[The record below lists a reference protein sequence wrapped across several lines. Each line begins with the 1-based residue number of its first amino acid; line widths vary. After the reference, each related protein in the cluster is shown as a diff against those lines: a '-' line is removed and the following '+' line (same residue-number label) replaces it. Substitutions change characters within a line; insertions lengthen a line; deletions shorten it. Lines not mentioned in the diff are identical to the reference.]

1 MLDGLHGAGRPAKS
15 CSRALASTEGEYWRA
30 QSYSRKTNRESKRL
44 STPKPIPTAMANP
57 QLSHMPS
64 GDFSIARKVMDDA
77 VAFHLANG
85 GPTVARQHVEQLAN
99 ELKFYS
105 DINEAYL
112 DAMARIAEAERTGRQ
127 PSRRAQT
134 GPNGKAQPAQKGVLP
149 PKLASG
155 RAMFMW
161 RILQQEGL
169 IDDDYQPVG
178 LSRTMSAL
186 LANDMITRLSTETE
200 RLLGIDDKW
209 KPFEQL
215 WDRSN
220 MKADYNHAMSL
231 AKTRPFLGRLN
242 RLLAG
247 I

>member
-1 MLDGLHGAGRPAKS
+1 
-15 CSRALASTEGEYWRA
+15 
-30 QSYSRKTNRESKRL
+30 
-44 STPKPIPTAMANP
+44 MANP

-99 ELKFYS
+99 ELKIYS

-231 AKTRPFLGRLN
+231 VKARPFLDSLN

>member
-1 MLDGLHGAGRPAKS
+1 
-15 CSRALASTEGEYWRA
+15 
-30 QSYSRKTNRESKRL
+30 
-44 STPKPIPTAMANP
+44 MANP

-178 LSRTMSAL
+178 LSRTMSAV
-186 LANDMITRLSTETE
+186 LANEIIIRLSTETE
-200 RLLGIDDKW
+200 RLMGIDDKW

-231 AKTRPFLGRLN
+231 VKARPFLDSLN

>member
-30 QSYSRKTNRESKRL
+30 QSFSRKTNRESQRL

-99 ELKFYS
+99 ELKIYS

>member
-1 MLDGLHGAGRPAKS
+1 MANQPL
-15 CSRALASTEGEYWRA
+15 SRALPTEE
-30 QSYSRKTNRESKRL
+30 
-44 STPKPIPTAMANP
+44 
-57 QLSHMPS
+57 
-64 GDFSIARKVMDDA
+64 FSVARKVMYDA

-99 ELKFYS
+99 ELKIYS

-134 GPNGKAQPAQKGVLP
+134 GPNGKAQPAPKGVLP

-178 LSRTMSAL
+178 LSRTMSAV
-186 LANDMITRLSTETE
+186 LANEIITRLSTETE
-200 RLLGIDDKW
+200 RLMGIDDKW

-215 WDRSN
+215 WDRNN
-220 MKADYNHAMSL
+220 MKADYNHAMNL
-231 AKTRPFLGRLN
+231 AKTRHFLDRLN

>member
-1 MLDGLHGAGRPAKS
+1 MANQPL
-15 CSRALASTEGEYWRA
+15 SRALPTEE
-30 QSYSRKTNRESKRL
+30 
-44 STPKPIPTAMANP
+44 
-57 QLSHMPS
+57 
-64 GDFSIARKVMDDA
+64 FSVARKVMGDA

-99 ELKFYS
+99 ELKIYS

-134 GPNGKAQPAQKGVLP
+134 GPNGKAQPAPKGVLP
-149 PKLASG
+149 PKLANG

-169 IDDDYQPVG
+169 IDGDYQPVG
-178 LSRTMSAL
+178 LSRTMSAV
-186 LANDMITRLSTETE
+186 LANEIIIRLSTETE
-200 RLLGIDDKW
+200 RLMGIDDKW

-215 WDRSN
+215 WDRNN
-220 MKADYNHAMSL
+220 MKADYNHAMNL
-231 AKTRPFLGRLN
+231 AKTRHFLDRLN

>member
-1 MLDGLHGAGRPAKS
+1 MANQPL
-15 CSRALASTEGEYWRA
+15 SRALPTEE
-30 QSYSRKTNRESKRL
+30 
-44 STPKPIPTAMANP
+44 
-57 QLSHMPS
+57 
-64 GDFSIARKVMDDA
+64 FSVARKVMGDA

-99 ELKFYS
+99 ELKIYS

-134 GPNGKAQPAQKGVLP
+134 GPNGKAQPAPKGVLP

-169 IDDDYQPVG
+169 IDGDYQPVG
-178 LSRTMSAL
+178 LSRTMSAV
-186 LANDMITRLSTETE
+186 LANEMIIRLSTETE
-200 RLLGIDDKW
+200 RLMGIDDKW

-215 WDRSN
+215 WDRNN
-220 MKADYNHAMSL
+220 MKADYNHAMNL
-231 AKTRPFLGRLN
+231 AKTRHFLDRLN

>member
-1 MLDGLHGAGRPAKS
+1 MANQPL
-15 CSRALASTEGEYWRA
+15 SRALPTEE
-30 QSYSRKTNRESKRL
+30 
-44 STPKPIPTAMANP
+44 
-57 QLSHMPS
+57 
-64 GDFSIARKVMDDA
+64 FSVARKVMDDA

-99 ELKFYS
+99 ELKIYS

-134 GPNGKAQPAQKGVLP
+134 GPNGKAQPAPKGVLP

-178 LSRTMSAL
+178 LSRTMSAV
-186 LANDMITRLSTETE
+186 LANEMIIRLSTETE
-200 RLLGIDDKW
+200 RLMGIDDKW

-215 WDRSN
+215 WDRNN
-220 MKADYNHAMSL
+220 MKADYNHAMNL
-231 AKTRPFLGRLN
+231 AKTRPFLDRLN

>member
-1 MLDGLHGAGRPAKS
+1 MANQPL
-15 CSRALASTEGEYWRA
+15 SRALPTEE
-30 QSYSRKTNRESKRL
+30 
-44 STPKPIPTAMANP
+44 
-57 QLSHMPS
+57 
-64 GDFSIARKVMDDA
+64 FSVARKVMDDA

-99 ELKFYS
+99 ELKIYS

-127 PSRRAQT
+127 PSRRAKT
-134 GPNGKAQPAQKGVLP
+134 GPNGKAQPAPKGVLP

-169 IDDDYQPVG
+169 IDGDYQPVG
-178 LSRTMSAL
+178 LSRTMSAV
-186 LANDMITRLSTETE
+186 LANEMIIRLSTETE
-200 RLLGIDDKW
+200 RLMGIDDKW

-215 WDRSN
+215 WDRNN
-220 MKADYNHAMSL
+220 MKADYNHAMNL
-231 AKTRPFLGRLN
+231 AKTRHFLDRLN

>member
-1 MLDGLHGAGRPAKS
+1 
-15 CSRALASTEGEYWRA
+15 
-30 QSYSRKTNRESKRL
+30 
-44 STPKPIPTAMANP
+44 MANP

-112 DAMARIAEAERTGRQ
+112 DAMARIAEVERMGRQ

>member
-1 MLDGLHGAGRPAKS
+1 
-15 CSRALASTEGEYWRA
+15 
-30 QSYSRKTNRESKRL
+30 
-44 STPKPIPTAMANP
+44 MANP

-231 AKTRPFLGRLN
+231 AKTRPFLDSLN

>member
-1 MLDGLHGAGRPAKS
+1 MANQPL
-15 CSRALASTEGEYWRA
+15 SRALPTEE
-30 QSYSRKTNRESKRL
+30 
-44 STPKPIPTAMANP
+44 
-57 QLSHMPS
+57 
-64 GDFSIARKVMDDA
+64 FSVARKVMDDA

-99 ELKFYS
+99 ELKIYS

-134 GPNGKAQPAQKGVLP
+134 GPNGKAQPAPKGVLP

-169 IDDDYQPVG
+169 IDGDYQPIG
-178 LSRTMSAL
+178 LSRTMSAV
-186 LANDMITRLSTETE
+186 LANEIIIRLSTETE
-200 RLLGIDDKW
+200 RLMGIDDKW

-215 WDRSN
+215 WDRNN
-220 MKADYNHAMSL
+220 MKADYNHAMNL
-231 AKTRPFLGRLN
+231 AKTRHFLDRLN

>member
-1 MLDGLHGAGRPAKS
+1 MANQLL
-15 CSRALASTEGEYWRA
+15 SRASPA
-30 QSYSRKTNRESKRL
+30 QDYSV
-44 STPKPIPTAMANP
+44 
-57 QLSHMPS
+57 
-64 GDFSIARKVMDDA
+64 ARRVMDDA
-77 VAFHLANG
+77 VAFYLANG
-85 GPTVARQHVEQLAN
+85 GPAVARAHLDYLAH
-99 ELKFYS
+99 ELLKFY
-105 DINEAYL
+105 DDAPDAYRE
-112 DAMARIAEAERTGRQ
+112 AMARIAAAEKLLLQQAEERNQQQLQQLVMTMMGVLQ
-127 PSRRAQT
+127 ST
-134 GPNGKAQPAQKGVLP
+134 PAPHQETAPLCDAVELP
-149 PKLASG
+149 PKLCTDQ
-155 RAMFMW
+155 AMLLW
-161 RILQQEGL
+161 QRLQQAGY

-220 MKADYNHAMSL
+220 MKADYNHAL
-231 AKTRPFLGRLN
+231 NLVKARPFLGRLN

>member
-1 MLDGLHGAGRPAKS
+1 
-15 CSRALASTEGEYWRA
+15 
-30 QSYSRKTNRESKRL
+30 
-44 STPKPIPTAMANP
+44 MANP

-134 GPNGKAQPAQKGVLP
+134 GPNGKAQPAPKGVLP

-215 WDRSN
+215 WDRNN
-220 MKADYNHAMSL
+220 MKADYNHAMNL
-231 AKTRPFLGRLN
+231 AKTRPFLDRLN

>member
-1 MLDGLHGAGRPAKS
+1 
-15 CSRALASTEGEYWRA
+15 
-30 QSYSRKTNRESKRL
+30 
-44 STPKPIPTAMANP
+44 MANP

-112 DAMARIAEAERTGRQ
+112 DAMARIAEAERMGRQ

>member
-1 MLDGLHGAGRPAKS
+1 MANQPL
-15 CSRALASTEGEYWRA
+15 SRALPTEE
-30 QSYSRKTNRESKRL
+30 
-44 STPKPIPTAMANP
+44 
-57 QLSHMPS
+57 
-64 GDFSIARKVMDDA
+64 FSVARKVMDDA

-99 ELKFYS
+99 ELKIDS

-112 DAMARIAEAERTGRQ
+112 DAMARIAEAERTGRR

-134 GPNGKAQPAQKGVLP
+134 GPNGKAQPAPKGVLP

-155 RAMFMW
+155 RAMFML

-178 LSRTMSAL
+178 LSRTMSAV
-186 LANDMITRLSTETE
+186 LAHEMIIRLSTETE
-200 RLLGIDDKW
+200 RLMGIDDKW

-215 WDRSN
+215 WDRNN
-220 MKADYNHAMSL
+220 MKADYNHAMNL
-231 AKTRPFLGRLN
+231 AKTRPFLDRLN

>member
-1 MLDGLHGAGRPAKS
+1 
-15 CSRALASTEGEYWRA
+15 
-30 QSYSRKTNRESKRL
+30 
-44 STPKPIPTAMANP
+44 MANP

-155 RAMFMW
+155 RGASCS
-161 RILQQEGL
+161 RKGSSTTTTSPS
-169 IDDDYQPVG
+169 DYRAPC
-178 LSRTMSAL
+178 
-186 LANDMITRLSTETE
+186 
-200 RLLGIDDKW
+200 
-209 KPFEQL
+209 
-215 WDRSN
+215 
-220 MKADYNHAMSL
+220 
-231 AKTRPFLGRLN
+231 RPYWPT
-242 RLLAG
+242 

>member
-1 MLDGLHGAGRPAKS
+1 
-15 CSRALASTEGEYWRA
+15 
-30 QSYSRKTNRESKRL
+30 
-44 STPKPIPTAMANP
+44 MANP

-134 GPNGKAQPAQKGVLP
+134 GANGKAQPAQKGVLP

-215 WDRSN
+215 WGRSN

-242 RLLAG
+242 RLLVG

>member
-1 MLDGLHGAGRPAKS
+1 MANQPL
-15 CSRALASTEGEYWRA
+15 SRALPTEE
-30 QSYSRKTNRESKRL
+30 
-44 STPKPIPTAMANP
+44 
-57 QLSHMPS
+57 
-64 GDFSIARKVMDDA
+64 FSVARKVMGDA

-99 ELKFYS
+99 ELKIYS

-134 GPNGKAQPAQKGVLP
+134 GPNGKAQAAPKGVLP

-169 IDDDYQPVG
+169 IDGDYQPVG
-178 LSRTMSAL
+178 LSRTMSAV
-186 LANDMITRLSTETE
+186 LANEMIIRLSTETE
-200 RLLGIDDKW
+200 RLMGIDDKW

-215 WDRSN
+215 WDRNN
-220 MKADYNHAMSL
+220 MKADYNHAMNL
-231 AKTRPFLGRLN
+231 AKTRHFLDRLN

>member
-1 MLDGLHGAGRPAKS
+1 
-15 CSRALASTEGEYWRA
+15 
-30 QSYSRKTNRESKRL
+30 
-44 STPKPIPTAMANP
+44 MANP

-64 GDFSIARKVMDDA
+64 GDFSITRKVMDDA

-99 ELKFYS
+99 ELKIYS

-231 AKTRPFLGRLN
+231 VKARPFLNRLN

>member
-1 MLDGLHGAGRPAKS
+1 
-15 CSRALASTEGEYWRA
+15 
-30 QSYSRKTNRESKRL
+30 
-44 STPKPIPTAMANP
+44 MANP

-231 AKTRPFLGRLN
+231 VKARPFLDSLN

>member
-1 MLDGLHGAGRPAKS
+1 MANQPL
-15 CSRALASTEGEYWRA
+15 SRALPTEE
-30 QSYSRKTNRESKRL
+30 
-44 STPKPIPTAMANP
+44 
-57 QLSHMPS
+57 
-64 GDFSIARKVMDDA
+64 FSVARKVMDDA

-99 ELKFYS
+99 ELKIYS

-134 GPNGKAQPAQKGVLP
+134 GPNGKAQPAPKGVLP

-169 IDDDYQPVG
+169 IDGDYQPVG
-178 LSRTMSAL
+178 LSRTMSAV
-186 LANDMITRLSTETE
+186 LANEIIIRLSTETE
-200 RLLGIDDKW
+200 RLMGIDDKW

-215 WDRSN
+215 WDRNN
-220 MKADYNHAMSL
+220 MKADYNHAMNL
-231 AKTRPFLGRLN
+231 AKTRHFLDRLN
-242 RLLAG
+242 RLLTG

>member
-231 AKTRPFLGRLN
+231 VKARPFLDSLN

>member
-1 MLDGLHGAGRPAKS
+1 MANQPL
-15 CSRALASTEGEYWRA
+15 SRALPTEE
-30 QSYSRKTNRESKRL
+30 
-44 STPKPIPTAMANP
+44 
-57 QLSHMPS
+57 
-64 GDFSIARKVMDDA
+64 FSVARKVMGDA

-99 ELKFYS
+99 ELKIYS

-134 GPNGKAQPAQKGVLP
+134 GVLP
-149 PKLASG
+149 PTLASG

-169 IDDDYQPVG
+169 IDGDYQPVG
-178 LSRTMSAL
+178 LSRTMSAV
-186 LANDMITRLSTETE
+186 LANEMIIRLSTETE
-200 RLLGIDDKW
+200 RLMGIDDKW

-215 WDRSN
+215 WDRNN
-220 MKADYNHAMSL
+220 MKADYNHAMNL
-231 AKTRPFLGRLN
+231 AKTRHFLDRLN

>member
-1 MLDGLHGAGRPAKS
+1 MLAGLHGAGRPAKS

>member
-1 MLDGLHGAGRPAKS
+1 
-15 CSRALASTEGEYWRA
+15 
-30 QSYSRKTNRESKRL
+30 
-44 STPKPIPTAMANP
+44 MANP

-112 DAMARIAEAERTGRQ
+112 DAMARIAETERTGRQ

-215 WDRSN
+215 WDRNN
-220 MKADYNHAMSL
+220 MKADYNHAMNL
-231 AKTRPFLGRLN
+231 AKTRHFLDRLN

>member
-1 MLDGLHGAGRPAKS
+1 
-15 CSRALASTEGEYWRA
+15 
-30 QSYSRKTNRESKRL
+30 
-44 STPKPIPTAMANP
+44 MANP

-134 GPNGKAQPAQKGVLP
+134 GPNGKAQPSPKGVLP

>member
-1 MLDGLHGAGRPAKS
+1 
-15 CSRALASTEGEYWRA
+15 
-30 QSYSRKTNRESKRL
+30 
-44 STPKPIPTAMANP
+44 MANP

-134 GPNGKAQPAQKGVLP
+134 GANGKAQPAQKGVLP

-215 WDRSN
+215 
-220 MKADYNHAMSL
+220 
-231 AKTRPFLGRLN
+231 
-242 RLLAG
+242 
-247 I
+247 